1 MTPFLLFQGESRPI
15 SYRYNGV
22 THLSALR
29 GARLKQRHLLG
40 GWAVPQNHHDI
51 VPHDFT
57 FSDAKFGSIG
67 FDAPKLYKP
76 AVIQQPLKRQ

>member
-1 MTPFLLFQGESRPI
+1 MTPFLLFQGESRRI
-15 SYRYNGV
+15 SNRYYGV

-51 VPHDFT
+51 VPQDAM
-57 FSDAKFGSIG
+57 FSDAKFGGVG
-67 FDAPKLYKP
+67 FDVTKLHKS
-76 AVIQQPLKRQ
+76 AVKQEPLQGQ